1 MRESDVLQAA
11 HAVSD
16 KLTNNPGDEI
26 RLKHPC
32 PNIGAPPWT
41 GSGLVVRLNETSEEV
56 RLLQSL
62 CRPPLRHPSRS
73 PSLIMSQRNRVSQV
87 LR

>member
-1 MRESDVLQAA
+1 MSLSITSYRGVA
-11 HAVSD
+11 
-16 KLTNNPGDEI
+16 GDEI

-56 RLLQSL
+56 QRSAA
-62 CRPPLRHPSRS
+62 CRAAVAHIRDLVSACLPVQAIAYTSRS
-73 PSLIMSQRNRVSQV
+73 
-87 LR
+87 